1 MVIGFPT
8 TFVLFASTCRWL
20 NGWASGTVRMLL
32 SWGSARQTCNSKH
45 VLRHV
50 ASKMSSTYTERC
62 KGIRIK
68 STAKAKQVNL
78 IIQTI
83 NAMITIPTY
92 DHADDI
98 DAIHDDRMPDAE

>member
-1 MVIGFPT
+1 MVGP
-8 TFVLFASTCRWL
+8 VAQCVCCCHGVVHGKR
-20 NGWASGTVRMLL
+20 ATVNMFCGML
-32 SWGSARQTCNSKH
+32 SNI
-45 VLRHV
+45 
-50 ASKMSSTYTERC
+50 SSTYTERC